1 MTRQEAGTDGFQ
13 GVRSMTGAL
22 PTSSVCLF
30 KMLVLTR
37 MFNNPESQAR
47 RLLEF
52 LESAALANSRNRE
65 GQETLRSVAS
75 WLEGLVGW
83 GRPRL
88 ATGI

>member
-13 GVRSMTGAL
+13 GVQSMIGAL
-22 PTSSVCLF
+22 PTSSMCLF

-37 MFNNPESQAR
+37 MFNNAESQAR

-52 LESAALANSRNRE
+52 LESTALANSRNRE
-65 GQETLRSVAS
+65 GLETLCSVAS
-75 WLEGLVGW
+75 WLEVLAGC

-88 ATGI
+88 ATAI